1 MGLPACAMA
10 ILNGSAIFN
19 YAGSYAEFHEL
30 CKSDIKIEIS
40 VKNNGNMQVLV
51 GKFRLVVEIKKE
63 DGEWYIR
70 IRRLTQPPSRT
81 LDCQDARILEI

>member
-40 VKNNGNMQVLV
+40 VKNNGDMQVLA
-51 GKFRLVVEIKKE
+51 GMFRLVVEIKKE
-63 DGEWYIR
+63 DGEAYIS
-70 IRRLTQPPSRT
+70 IQPLTQPPNR
-81 LDCQDARILEI
+81 